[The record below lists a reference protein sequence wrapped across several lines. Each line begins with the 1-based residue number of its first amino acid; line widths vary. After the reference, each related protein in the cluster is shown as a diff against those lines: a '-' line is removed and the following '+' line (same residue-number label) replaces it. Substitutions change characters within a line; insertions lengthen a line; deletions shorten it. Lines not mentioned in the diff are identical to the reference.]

1 MAVQISHT
9 FKRTPTGAGI
19 YYGWFEAMHSRFD
32 LLVIGI
38 EEDLGEALC
47 HKVAEETLRLE
58 KRLNRFDEE
67 SDIWQLN
74 HLDNYDRYAADP
86 ELLAIFTEAL
96 RYREMTAGAFDIA
109 VQTPDYRIETPC
121 FAVDASCESII
132 KTRPDAIADFG
143 GFGKGYAL
151 ERARK
156 TVVGAGVPSALL
168 SFGNSSVCGIGLHPS
183 GKKWQIGVENPM
195 HRGTTMNLFDLQ
207 NESLSSSGNL
217 PYNRGHIRSTRTGE
231 PIETNR
237 IVSVVSPSPIECE
250 ILSTALFA
258 ADAEQQ
264 EAIRNNFLHLQATG
278 MDFSSSGYTVH
289 KL

>member
-1 MAVQISHT
+1 MAIQISHT

-32 LLVIGI
+32 LLAIGI

-86 ELLAIFTEAL
+86 ELIAIFSEAL

-151 ERARK
+151 ETAQRIL
-156 TVVGAGVPSALL
+156 VEAGVQSSLL

-195 HRGTTMNLFDLQ
+195 HRGTIMNLFDLQ
-207 NESLSSSGNL
+207 NECLSSSGNL

-237 IVSVVSPSPIECE
+237 IVSVVSTSPLECE
-250 ILSTALFA
+250 VLSTALFA
-258 ADAEQQ
+258 ADTEQQ
-264 EAIRNNFLHLQATG
+264 EAIRNNFPHLQATS
-278 MDFSSSGYTVH
+278 MDFSTSGYTVH
-289 KL
+289 EL

>member
-32 LLVIGI
+32 LLAIGI

-86 ELLAIFTEAL
+86 ELIAIFSEAL

-143 GFGKGYAL
+143 GFGPGILPLSSLIPCDPKENSRQCAIRKEGAWQEKEPL
-151 ERARK
+151 NQTWKARK
-156 TVVGAGVPSALL
+156 
-168 SFGNSSVCGIGLHPS
+168 
-183 GKKWQIGVENPM
+183 Q
-195 HRGTTMNLFDLQ
+195 D
-207 NESLSSSGNL
+207 
-217 PYNRGHIRSTRTGE
+217 
-231 PIETNR
+231 
-237 IVSVVSPSPIECE
+237 
-250 ILSTALFA
+250 
-258 ADAEQQ
+258 
-264 EAIRNNFLHLQATG
+264 
-278 MDFSSSGYTVH
+278 
-289 KL
+289 

>member
-9 FKRTPTGAGI
+9 FKRTPSGAGI

-32 LLVIGI
+32 LLAIGI
-38 EEDLGEALC
+38 EEELGETLC
-47 HKVAEETLRLE
+47 HKIAEETQRLE

-67 SDIWQLN
+67 SDIWQIN
-74 HLDNYDRYAADP
+74 HLDNYNRYAADP
-86 ELLAIFTEAL
+86 ELLAIFAEAL

-109 VQTPDYRIETPC
+109 IQTPEYHIEIPC
-121 FAVDASCESII
+121 FAIDAPCESII
-132 KTRPDAIADFG
+132 KLKPDAIADFG

-151 ERARK
+151 ETARRIL
-156 TVVGAGVPSALL
+156 VEADVPSALL

-217 PYNRGHIRSTRTGE
+217 PYNRGHIRSTRTGK

-237 IVSVVSPSPIECE
+237 IVSVVSPSPLECE
-250 ILSTALFA
+250 VLSTALFA
-258 ADAEQQ
+258 ADDEQQ
-264 EAIRNNFLHLQATG
+264 EAIRNNFPHLQATG
-278 MDFSSSGYTVH
+278 MDFSSSGYTVQR
-289 KL
+289 L